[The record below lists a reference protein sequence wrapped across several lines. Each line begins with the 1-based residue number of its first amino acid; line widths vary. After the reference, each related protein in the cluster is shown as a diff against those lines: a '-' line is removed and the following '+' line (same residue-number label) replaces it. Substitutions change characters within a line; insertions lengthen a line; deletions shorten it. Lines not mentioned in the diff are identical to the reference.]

1 MTEFSAPT
9 GKRSPAREDHPN
21 ESDPDCAQRSPTVA
35 NRLRSLEQNLT
46 LFRRAS
52 TPCSRFALS
61 VRVSLPL
68 MLAVVGIL
76 PLVIWLADLLPPLA
90 GMA

>member
-1 MTEFSAPT
+1 MVQFDAVGVCSGPL
-9 GKRSPAREDHPN
+9 S
-21 ESDPDCAQRSPTVA
+21 SDAC
-35 NRLRSLEQNLT
+35 
-46 LFRRAS
+46 S
-52 TPCSRFALS
+52 TFALS

>member
-1 MTEFSAPT
+1 VVQFDAVHARSGPLSAD
-9 GKRSPAREDHPN
+9 A
-21 ESDPDCAQRSPTVA
+21 C
-35 NRLRSLEQNLT
+35 
-46 LFRRAS
+46 S
-52 TPCSRFALS
+52 TFALS

>member
-1 MTEFSAPT
+1 MTLIISRDCQSHPTRSAPN
-9 GKRSPAREDHPN
+9 GHEP
-21 ESDPDCAQRSPTVA
+21 SPTGSEPGA
-35 NRLRSLEQNLT
+35 EPDPTSPPP
-46 LFRRAS
+46 

>member
-1 MTEFSAPT
+1 MPPGGRLDREVH
-9 GKRSPAREDHPN
+9 PARTVPN
-21 ESDPDCAQRSPTVA
+21 CFKPVP
-35 NRLRSLEQNLT
+35 NRPRSLEQT
-46 LFRRAS
+46 VTTFRGLWM
-52 TPCSRFALS
+52 PCSSFALS

>member
-1 MTEFSAPT
+1 MP
-9 GKRSPAREDHPN
+9 HL
-21 ESDPDCAQRSPTVA
+21 QR
-35 NRLRSLEQNLT
+35 
-46 LFRRAS
+46 RRAHA
-52 TPCSRFALS
+52 PVDRLAVS

>member
-1 MTEFSAPT
+1 VP
-9 GKRSPAREDHPN
+9 GLGVGRGRV
-21 ESDPDCAQRSPTVA
+21 TVA
-35 NRLRSLEQNLT
+35 RPDLGSSRG
-46 LFRRAS
+46 RAH
-52 TPCSRFALS
+52 SRFALS

>member
-1 MTEFSAPT
+1 MQDHMTSLP
-9 GKRSPAREDHPN
+9 PAR
-21 ESDPDCAQRSPTVA
+21 SDKGAHLRKQT
-35 NRLRSLEQNLT
+35 LRSHRGE
-46 LFRRAS
+46 FDAIERGSRRFS
-52 TPCSRFALS
+52 SELCSRFALS

>member
-1 MTEFSAPT
+1 MVQFDA
-9 GKRSPAREDHPN
+9 
-21 ESDPDCAQRSPTVA
+21 V
-35 NRLRSLEQNLT
+35 
-46 LFRRAS
+46 RA
-52 TPCSRFALS
+52 CSRRFRLDGCSTFALS

>member
-1 MTEFSAPT
+1 M
-9 GKRSPAREDHPN
+9 
-21 ESDPDCAQRSPTVA
+21 
-35 NRLRSLEQNLT
+35 L
-46 LFRRAS
+46 
-52 TPCSRFALS
+52 CSSFALS